1 MKLTT
6 ATRKVDGVA
15 VVDVTGRIILGEESA
30 ALRQVVN
37 DLIAS
42 GDKKILL
49 NLAHV
54 DYIDSSG
61 LGYLVSAFATVKK
74 QGGELKLLNLA
85 VNVRDVMQITKLY
98 IVFEIFE
105 DEATAV
111 KSFGKAA
118 AA

>member
-6 ATRKVDGVA
+6 ATRKVEGVT
-15 VVDVTGRIILGEESA
+15 VVDITGRIILGEESA

-37 DLIAS
+37 DLLT
-42 GDKKILL
+42 GGEKKILL
-49 NLAHV
+49 NMAHV

-61 LGYLVSAFATVKK
+61 LGYLVSAFTSAKK

-85 VNVRDVMQITKLY
+85 VDVKDVMQITRLY
-98 IVFEIFE
+98 IVFDVFE

-111 KSFGKAA
+111 KSFSKAA
-118 AA
+118 TA

>member
-6 ATRKVDGVA
+6 ATRKAEGVA
-15 VVDVTGRIILGEESA
+15 IVDITGRIILGEESA

-37 DLIAS
+37 DLLT
-42 GDKKILL
+42 GGEKKILL
-49 NLAHV
+49 NMEHV

-61 LGYLVSAFATVKK
+61 LGYLVSTFTSVKK

-85 VNVRDVMQITKLY
+85 VNVKDVMQITRLY
-98 IVFEIFE
+98 IVFEVFE
-105 DEATAV
+105 DEATAL

-118 AA
+118 SA